1 MTKEFAPP
9 FPRSLVGVEVG
20 QIILSL
26 FLRGSLRSFARSAVN
41 AVNCRPSG
49 GAVARPASSV
59 VPPTPSLRLIAPAS
73 LANTL
78 ADRRIVTIL
87 ALAALA
93 SPAAAQDAS
102 DAHAA
107 VLALADSALAA
118 VTRGDIVAVT
128 DLMVEEAVII
138 RAWLGEGGAPR
149 YSIRTRAQERASGFD
164 QPIVER
170 GFRPVVH
177 ISGPLATVWLPY
189 DLYVAGK
196 WSHCGVDQF
205 TMVRTPAGWRIAAAA
220 WTIEQPPACEP
231 HPDGPPP
238 PPRAN

>member
-1 MTKEFAPP
+1 MT
-9 FPRSLVGVEVG
+9 
-20 QIILSL
+20 
-26 FLRGSLRSFARSAVN
+26 
-41 AVNCRPSG
+41 
-49 GAVARPASSV
+49 
-59 VPPTPSLRLIAPAS
+59 RL
-73 LANTL
+73 
-78 ADRRIVTIL
+78 
-87 ALAALA
+87 LAAI
-93 SPAAAQDAS
+93 AAATLVS
-102 DAHAA
+102 PTAA
-107 VLALADSALAA
+107 QQTDTTRAQVLAIADSALAA

-128 DLMVEEAVII
+128 DLMVEDAVII
-138 RAWLGEGGAPR
+138 RAWLGDGGTPR
-149 YSIRTRAQERASGFD
+149 YSVRTRAQERASGFD

-177 ISGPLATVWLPY
+177 VSGPLATVWLPY

-238 PPRAN
+238 PPRTN